1 MRSKFNFTS
10 VILFA
15 LTFVALSSAQ
25 ATFNE
30 TSITTPIQNI
40 RHILEIAGGGITIVA
55 IVWGLISFILG
66 KREALG
72 RIVAIIIA
80 GTIIFAVGPALEYFT
95 GNAAFNG

>member
-1 MRSKFNFTS
+1 MRTKP
-10 VILFA
+10 ILNSLFFVLA
-15 LTFVALSSAQ
+15 FVALSSAQ

-30 TSITTPIQNI
+30 STITTPIQNV
-40 RHILEIAGGGITIVA
+40 RHVLEVAGGGITIVA

-80 GTIIFAVGPALEYFT
+80 GAIIFAVGPALEYFT
-95 GNAAFNG
+95 GIAAFNG